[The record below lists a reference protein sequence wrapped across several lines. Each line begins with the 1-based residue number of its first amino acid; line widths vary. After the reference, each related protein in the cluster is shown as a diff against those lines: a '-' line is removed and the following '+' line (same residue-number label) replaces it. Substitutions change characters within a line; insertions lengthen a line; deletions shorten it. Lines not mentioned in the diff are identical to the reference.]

1 MLKRHEVEILL
12 KAGHPKTEV
21 TRLSGVSLR
30 SVKRIAEESAVVHVD
45 DARER
50 GKRKIGRPS
59 TVANFRKQ
67 VIAILQET
75 PDLAAWGCKCVSGN
89 RLSRR
94 KDSALWAGG
103 LASLE
108 TGEALV
114 RFEGLPG
121 EFSQHDFGQ
130 VEVEF
135 RNGASQRIHFFASRL
150 KYSRLVR
157 VNLVPDDAV
166 ESLVRT
172 LADHLASWGGR
183 PLLCVFDRPKTI
195 ALKWRTNGEVTEW
208 NPIFAYA
215 TLEMGV
221 GVELCWP
228 YRAQQKGSVEN
239 LVGFVKSSFFKV
251 RRFHDEEDLRQ
262 QLRDWHRE
270 VNQERPCRA
279 TGIIPAMR
287 LAEEAPRLRTLK
299 VQPEQLALRIPVYV
313 GPTGTVL
320 HDGHAYSMPP
330 EAISMPATLYLYG
343 QRSPKV
349 FCAGEFFVAGA
360 PRGDGRGGIGETR
373 QALSETAAV
382 VGAGRAGDSLSHGD
396 RASPTPAVVRG
407 CRSAAP
413 ASAEPRPGSSAAC
426 HGRRP
431 EAADIWSLLCGE
443 ISPTRVELS
452 AGGAMKTDKRGMLWV
467 DGVGDRRS
475 QVILAQHFSGQTGD
489 GNKTRRNGQ

>member
-12 KAGHPKTEV
+12 KAGHAKAEV
-21 TRLSGVSLR
+21 ARLSGVSLR
-30 SVKRIAEESAVVHVD
+30 SVQRIAKESPVGHVD
-45 DARER
+45 DAKER
-50 GKRKIGRPS
+50 AQRQIGRPS
-59 TVANFRKQ
+59 TVASFRKQ
-67 VIAILQET
+67 VVEIVQEK
-75 PDLAAWGCKCVSGN
+75 PN
-89 RLSRR
+89 
-94 KDSALWAGG
+94 

-108 TGEALV
+108 ILRRVKESGYEGGKTALYALVASLRPKQVKPLV

-150 KYSRLVR
+150 KYSRWVR
-157 VNLVPDDAV
+157 VSLVADEAV

-172 LADHLASWGGR
+172 LAEHLASWGGR

-195 ALKWRTNGEVTEW
+195 ALKWRKNGEVTEW
-208 NPIFAYA
+208 NPTFAYA

-228 YRAQQKGSVEN
+228 CRAQQKGSVEN

-270 VNQERPCRA
+270 VNEERPCRA
-279 TGIIPAMR
+279 TGIVPAVR
-287 LAEEAPRLRTLK
+287 LAEEAPRLRALK

-330 EAISMPATLYLYG
+330 EAISMPATMYLYA
-343 QRSPKV
+343 QRV
-349 FCAGEFFVAGA
+349 RIVAARYEVEHPRKFGA
-360 PRGDGRGGIGETR
+360 HENSSLPEHRA
-373 QALSETAAV
+373 ALVAAV
-382 VGAGRAGDSLSHGD
+382 SGKRGKRYLKRQQLLELGEPAIRYLTEIVHRRPRQWYEDVDRLHQILQSHGPEVLR
-396 RASPTPAVVRG
+396 RAMEEGLKQGIYGAFYVERSLQPGLSFPQVV
-407 CRSAAP
+407 
-413 ASAEPRPGSSAAC
+413 
-426 HGRRP
+426 
-431 EAADIWSLLCGE
+431 
-443 ISPTRVELS
+443 
-452 AGGAMKTDKRGMLWV
+452 
-467 DGVGDRRS
+467 
-475 QVILAQHFSGQTGD
+475 Q
-489 GNKTRRNGQ
+489 

>member
-1 MLKRHEVEILL
+1 M
-12 KAGHPKTEV
+12 
-21 TRLSGVSLR
+21 
-30 SVKRIAEESAVVHVD
+30 VHVD

-50 GKRKIGRPS
+50 GQRQIGRPS

-67 VIAILQET
+67 VIEILQET
-75 PDLAAWGCKCVSGN
+75 PDLASLEILRRVRESGY
-89 RLSRR
+89 RGG
-94 KDSALWAGG
+94 KTALYA
-103 LASLE
+103 LVASLRSKP
-108 TGEALV
+108 AKPLV

-157 VNLVPDDAV
+157 VSLVADEAV

-172 LADHLASWGGR
+172 LAEHLASWGGR

-195 ALKWRTNGEVTEW
+195 ALKWRKNGEVTEW

-279 TGIIPAMR
+279 TGIIPAVR

-343 QRSPKV
+343 QRVRIVAGRYEAEHPRKFS
-349 FCAGEFFVAGA
+349 CAGEFFVAGA
-360 PRGDGRGGIGETR
+360 PRGDGGGGIGETR

-382 VGAGRAGDSLSHGD
+382 VGAGRAGDSLSHRD
-396 RASPTPAVVRG
+396 RASPTAAVVRG

-413 ASAEPRPGSSAAC
+413 APAEPRSGSSAAS
-426 HGRRP
+426 HGRRS
-431 EAADIWSLLCGE
+431 EAADLWCLLCGE
-443 ISPTRVELS
+443 IS
-452 AGGAMKTDKRGMLWV
+452 
-467 DGVGDRRS
+467 
-475 QVILAQHFSGQTGD
+475 
-489 GNKTRRNGQ
+489 RNPG

>member
-12 KAGHPKTEV
+12 KAGHPKAEV
-21 TRLSGVSLR
+21 ARLSGVSLR
-30 SVKRIAEESAVVHVD
+30 SVKRIAEERPVVHVD
-45 DARER
+45 DAAER
-50 GKRKIGRPS
+50 GKRQIGRPS

-75 PDLAAWGCKCVSGN
+75 PDLAS
-89 RLSRR
+89 LEILRR
-94 KDSALWAGG
+94 VRETGYRGG
-103 LASLE
+103 KTVLYGVVASLRSRP
-108 TGEALV
+108 AKPLV

-135 RNGASQRIHFFASRL
+135 RDGASQRIHFFASRL

-157 VNLVPDDAV
+157 VSLVPDEAV

-172 LADHLASWGGR
+172 LAEHLASWGGR

-195 ALKWRTNGEVTEW
+195 ALKWRNNGEVTEW

-262 QLRDWHRE
+262 QLQEWHHE
-270 VNQERPCRA
+270 VNEERPCRA
-279 TGIIPAMR
+279 TGIIPALR
-287 LAEEAPRLRTLK
+287 LAEEAPRLRALK

-320 HDGHAYSMPP
+320 HDGHAYSMAP

-343 QRSPKV
+343 QRV
-349 FCAGEFFVAGA
+349 RIVAGRYEA
-360 PRGDGRGGIGETR
+360 EHPRKFSAQESSSLPEHR
-373 QALSETAAV
+373 AAMVAAV
-382 VGAGRAGDSLSHGD
+382 SGKRGKRYLKRQQLLELGEPAIRYLTEIVHRRPRQWFEDVDRLHQLLQSHGSEVLR
-396 RASPTPAVVRG
+396 RAMEEGLKQQIFGAFYVE
-407 CRSAAP
+407 RSLQ
-413 ASAEPRPGSSAAC
+413 PG
-426 HGRRP
+426 
-431 EAADIWSLLCGE
+431 
-443 ISPTRVELS
+443 LS
-452 AGGAMKTDKRGMLWV
+452 FPQ
-467 DGVGDRRS
+467 GV
-475 QVILAQHFSGQTGD
+475 Q
-489 GNKTRRNGQ
+489 